1 MAKEAGKLLLRDG
14 RSGPQNGV
22 PEGVVLVGL
31 ASPRGLT
38 VQCFPQEST
47 SPLPRPFTLDVSDHT
62 RVVGWVA
69 RKRIVNP
76 QHGPCQVLSSLPW
89 VVCFLSLSF
98 PFASNCTKHP
108 SVVRPSCNSCNP
120 HPTRSLSAAGTS
132 SAGWRCGTT
141 LPAHLSRVPVA
152 PPLTCDATSLTAS
165 PPHLRPRT
173 TIYRSLC
180 LLPRLSQKGSG
191 LRLQTEAAL
200 TAPPMRSNLP
210 DDVSAA
216 AWAPSKVATP
226 PLLSEQCHSS
236 TGCSGSGVA
245 PARGARRRHCL

>member
-1 MAKEAGKLLLRDG
+1 MWSPC
-14 RSGPQNGV
+14 RSSSIAYQNRGFLAIALSHTTLAWRALALQQV
-22 PEGVVLVGL
+22 LEYTVVR
-31 ASPRGLT
+31 ASPGPVSCEKELSRFAGLMT
-38 VQCFPQEST
+38 ACSKYAHAKCSLRVELYKNSQCPAPLMQPMQPPPN
-47 SPLPRPFTLDVSDHT
+47 PLPFYRWHIIRWMAL
-62 RVVGWVA
+62 
-69 RKRIVNP
+69 
-76 QHGPCQVLSSLPW
+76 
-89 VVCFLSLSF
+89 
-98 PFASNCTKHP
+98 
-108 SVVRPSCNSCNP
+108 
-120 HPTRSLSAAGTS
+120 
-132 SAGWRCGTT
+132 CGTT

-191 LRLQTEAAL
+191 LRLQMEAAL
-200 TAPPMRSNLP
+200 TAPPMRSNLR

-216 AWAPSKVATP
+216 AWARSKVATP